1 MTTKTLEEIT
11 ASPITTTDPRLHV
24 TMPDKKLAVGAH
36 TFQLEV
42 VDDSGNTSQPALVQ
56 VIVVDSEA
64 PTAVLM
70 LLDENGEFVADHR
83 LPHGA
88 GFILSGERSVDAG
101 GGQIVKYTWSRVP
114 V

>member
-11 ASPITTTDPRLHV
+11 ANPITTTDPRLHI
-24 TMPDKKLAVGAH
+24 TMPDKKLPVGAH

-42 VDDSGNTSQPALVQ
+42 ADDSGNVSKPALVQ
-56 VIVVDSEA
+56 VIVVDTEA

-70 LLDENGEFVADHR
+70 LLDENGNFVPDKR
-83 LPHGA
+83 IPHGA
-88 GFILSGERSVDAG
+88 GFILSGEKSVDLG
-101 GGQIVKYTWSRVP
+101 GGKIVKYNWSRVP

>member
-11 ASPITTTDPRLHV
+11 ANPVTTTDPRLHI
-24 TMPDKKLAVGAH
+24 TMPNRKLPVGAH

-42 VDDSGNTSQPALVQ
+42 VDDSGNVSKPALVQ

-64 PTAVLM
+64 PTAVLT
-70 LLDENGEFVADHR
+70 LLNEDGEVVADKR
-83 LPHGA
+83 VPHGA

-101 GGQIVKYTWSRVP
+101 GGRIVKYTWSRVP